1 MENRQSL
8 FEAGTYQGQE
18 FFVRDLDRESRVRF
32 SKALKTKPLKNH
44 MITLHRWQ
52 RIKEI
57 FQSAQ
62 ERTPTER
69 LDFLNQ
75 ACGDDKTLREEV
87 EALITADE
95 SNDGDDFLSTPAYE
109 FAAGMLSDERARAS
123 EFEAGQKVGR
133 YTILCPLGA
142 GGMGQIYLAQ
152 DEQLGRKI
160 ALKLIATEF
169 ASDERR
175 VRRFEQEARAASA
188 LNHPNVCVIHET
200 GVTENKRH
208 FIAMEYIQ
216 GITLR
221 DKLTR
226 ERISLLEAIHV
237 ARQVADALAAAH
249 AAGIVHRDIKPENIM
264 LRPDGYVKVLDFGL
278 AKLTEMILPE
288 GPLDGQSVHHFSTG
302 VRTETGTLMG
312 TVKYMSPEQLREME
326 FDERTDIWS
335 LGVVLYEMV
344 TRTTPFESRTP
355 NGNIAL
361 IVGPQAPTLDLPNDL
376 PASFRE
382 IVKKAL
388 EKDRGD
394 RYQTVTK
401 FAADLTALQRELE
414 RENENGLT
422 PHRVPLPLVWSTA
435 AVSGQKTR
443 TLTNGSAIF
452 NRLKSQ
458 AWHTADSLFEEI
470 RTHKAAS
477 LFAGVTVVFALL
489 LSIPPI
495 AQRFFNSASQAKQ
508 IQMRRVTNA
517 GTSVRSTITRDG
529 RLVAHVEEQDGK
541 QRLMFT
547 STVNNRPTEAV
558 AADAVDYLG
567 LTFSPDNQ
575 YLYFTREDADASRN
589 LYRVPSQGGLPE
601 KVKEHVDSPVSF
613 SPQGH
618 QFAFVRLDHA
628 RKEYLLIVCDIGGAN
643 EFVVASRKDGA
654 VLSTSGLAWSPDGRM
669 IVCPAGRW
677 DQGYHMDLLAFDV
690 KDQAPHMIAQQS
702 WFLIYEVAWQDDM
715 NALVISAKERETTP
729 HQLWRIT
736 YPAGE
741 VQKITPDLNEY
752 LGAALAGDKIVTVQQ
767 NRSWGLWVADLS
779 DFNNAK
785 SITTGT
791 GSGYGVTWAATGY
804 IVYSSMIQ
812 DHLNISRIAPNG
824 NNYVKLTELGD
835 NYNPATS
842 ADGRFIVYSS
852 KQNTG
857 FNIWRMN
864 SEDGG
869 DLKQLTFTDAN
880 FYPSVSPDGQWIAYD
895 NLSEL
900 KGSVWK
906 MSSDG
911 GTPVKLADGYR
922 MPAFSPDN
930 KWVAV
935 RYDAIERGANDL
947 VIYSVNGGAPVL
959 TLKIPR
965 LDWQRVYWLN
975 NQTFSYLKSVNGST
989 NVFSFDFQKGAEIQ
1003 LTQFKGEQ
1011 IYSYAWSPDFKQVA
1025 CQRGRKSSDVTI
1037 ISSER

>member
-1 MENRQSL
+1 
-8 FEAGTYQGQE
+8 
-18 FFVRDLDRESRVRF
+18 
-32 SKALKTKPLKNH
+32 
-44 MITLHRWQ
+44 MITHDRWH

-109 FAAGMLSDERARAS
+109 FAAGMLSEEKARAN

-169 ASDERR
+169 ASDQRR

-200 GVTENKRH
+200 GVTDDNRH

-226 ERISLLEAIHV
+226 EPITLLEAIHI

-249 AAGIVHRDIKPENIM
+249 AARIVHRDIKPENIM

-288 GPLDGQSVHHFSTG
+288 PALDGHSVHHLSTG

-312 TVKYMSPEQLREME
+312 TVKYMSPEQLRELE
-326 FDERTDIWS
+326 LDERTDIWS
-335 LGVVLYEMV
+335 VGVVLYEML
-344 TRTTPFESRTP
+344 TRTTPFESRNP
-355 NGNIAL
+355 NGTIGM
-361 IVGPQAPTLDLPNDL
+361 IVGPQAPVLDLPNDL
-376 PASFRE
+376 PSRLRE

-388 EKDRGD
+388 EKDRAD

-401 FAADLTALQRELE
+401 FAADLSALQRKLE
-414 RENENGLT
+414 RENENALT
-422 PHRVPLPLVWSTA
+422 PHRVPLPLAWSTS

-452 NRLKSQ
+452 DRLKSQ
-458 AWHTADSLFEEI
+458 ALHTADSLFTEI

-489 LSIPPI
+489 LSIPPL
-495 AQRFFNSASQAKQ
+495 AQRFFNSAPQATQ
-508 IQMRRVTNA
+508 LQMTRLTNA
-517 GTSVRSTITRDG
+517 GTSVQSTITRDG
-529 RLVAHVEEQDGK
+529 KLVAHVEEQDGK
-541 QRLMFT
+541 QRLMLT
-547 STVNNRPTEAV
+547 NAVTNRVTEVV
-558 AADAVDYLG
+558 APDAVVYLG
-567 LTFSPDNQ
+567 LTFSPDNVH
-575 YLYFTREDADASRN
+575 LYFTREDSDASR
-589 LYRVPSQGGLPE
+589 LYRVPSHGGLPE
-601 KVKEHVDSPVSF
+601 KVKEQVDSPVSF
-613 SPQGH
+613 SPQGN

-628 RKEYLLIVCDIGGAN
+628 KKEYELIVCDVTGAN
-643 EFVVASRKDGA
+643 EFVVARRKDGD
-654 VLSTSGLAWSPDGRM
+654 VLSTSGLAWSPDGRT

-690 KDQAPHMIAQQS
+690 KDQASHMIAQQS
-702 WFLIYEVAWQDDM
+702 WFSIYQVAWQEDRS
-715 NALVISAKERETTP
+715 ALVISAKEREATP

-752 LGAALAGDKIVTVQQ
+752 LGVALAGDKIVTVQQ
-767 NRSWGLWVADLS
+767 NRSWGLWVANLH
-779 DFNNAK
+779 DFKNAK

-791 GSGYGVTWAATGY
+791 GFGYGVTWTATGY

-812 DHLNISRIAPNG
+812 DHLNISRIAPDG
-824 NNYVKLTELGD
+824 TNYLKLTDLGD
-835 NYNPATS
+835 NYNPAAS
-842 ADGRFIVYSS
+842 ADGRFIVFSS
-852 KQNTG
+852 KQNNG

-869 DLKQLTFTDAN
+869 DRRQLTFTDAN

-895 NLSEL
+895 NLTDV

-906 MSSDG
+906 VTSDG
-911 GTPVKLADGYR
+911 GTPVKVADGYR
-922 MPAFSPDN
+922 MPAFSRDS
-930 KWVAV
+930 KSIAV

-947 VIYSVNGGAPVL
+947 AVYSVNGGDPVR

-965 LDWQRVYWLN
+965 LDWQRVYWLDN
-975 NQTFSYLKSVNGST
+975 STFSYLKNVNGST
-989 NVFSFDFQKGAEIQ
+989 NVFSLNFQNGAEVS

-1011 IYSYAWSPDFKQVA
+1011 IYSYAWSPDFKQIA
-1025 CQRGRKSSDVTI
+1025 CQRGRKTSDVTI

>member
-1 MENRQSL
+1 
-8 FEAGTYQGQE
+8 
-18 FFVRDLDRESRVRF
+18 
-32 SKALKTKPLKNH
+32 
-44 MITLHRWQ
+44 MITHDRWQ

-75 ACGDDKTLREEV
+75 ACGDDKALREEV

-109 FAAGMLSDERARAS
+109 FAAGMLSDEKARAN
-123 EFEAGQKVGR
+123 EFEAGHKVGR

-169 ASDERR
+169 AADHRR

-208 FIAMEYIQ
+208 FIAMEHIQ

-226 ERISLLEAIHV
+226 EPITLLEAIHI

-288 GPLDGQSVHHFSTG
+288 PALDGRSVPHLSTG

-312 TVKYMSPEQLREME
+312 TVKYMSPEQLRELE
-326 FDERTDIWS
+326 LDERTDIWS
-335 LGVVLYEMV
+335 LGVVLYEML
-344 TRTTPFESRTP
+344 TRTTPFESRNP
-355 NGNIAL
+355 NGMIAL
-361 IVGPQAPTLDLPNDL
+361 IVGPQPPELDLPNEL
-376 PASFRE
+376 PSRFLE

-388 EKDRGD
+388 EKDRAD

-401 FAADLTALQRELE
+401 FAADLTAVQRELE
-414 RENENGLT
+414 RETENGLAS
-422 PHRVPLPLVWSTA
+422 HHVPLPLAWSTT
-435 AVSGQKTR
+435 AVGGHKTR

-452 NRLKSQ
+452 ERLKSQ
-458 AWHTADSLFEEI
+458 ALHTADTLFAEI

-489 LSIPPI
+489 LSVPQI
-495 AQRFFNSASQAKQ
+495 AQRWFSPAPEARHTR
-508 IQMRRVTNA
+508 MTHVTNA
-517 GTSVRSTITRDG
+517 GTSVRSTISRDG
-529 RLVAHVEEQDGK
+529 KLVAHVEEQDGK

-547 STVNNRPTEAV
+547 NTASNR
-558 AADAVDYLG
+558 AASEIVMPDAVDYLG
-567 LTFSPDNQ
+567 LTFSPDNL
-575 YLYFTREDADASRN
+575 YLYFTREDSDASR
-589 LYRVPSQGGLPE
+589 LYRVPIHGGLTE
-601 KVKEHVDSPVSF
+601 KVKDHVDSPISF
-613 SPQGH
+613 SPQGN

-628 RKEYLLIVCDIGGAN
+628 KKEYELIVCDLSGAN
-643 EFVVASRKDGA
+643 EWVVASRRYGS
-654 VLSTSGLAWSPDGRM
+654 VLSTSGLAWSPDGRT

-690 KDQAPHMIAQQS
+690 RDHTARLIAQQS
-702 WFLIYEVAWQDDM
+702 WFSIYQVAWQEDAS
-715 NALVISAKERETTP
+715 ALVISAKERETTP

-741 VQKITPDLNEY
+741 VQRITPDLNEY
-752 LGAALAGDKIVTVQQ
+752 LGVALAGDKIVTVQQ

-791 GSGYGVTWAATGY
+791 GFGYGVTWAPTGY

-812 DHLNISRIAPNG
+812 DHLNISRIAPDGSNK
-824 NNYVKLTELGD
+824 VQLTDLGD
-835 NYNPATS
+835 NYNPAAS
-842 ADGRFIVYSS
+842 RDGRFVVFSS
-852 KQNTG
+852 TQRNG

-869 DLKQLTFTDAN
+869 DLKQLTFTDGN

-895 NLSEL
+895 NLTDL

-906 MSSDG
+906 VTSG
-911 GTPVKLADGYR
+911 GGLPVKVADGYR

-930 KWVAV
+930 KWIAV

-947 VIYSVNGGAPVL
+947 VVYAVDGGGPVR
-959 TLKIPR
+959 TFKIPR
-965 LDWQRVYWLN
+965 LDWQRVYWIDN
-975 NQTFSYLKSVNGST
+975 DIFSYLKNVNGSV
-989 NVFSFDFQKGAEIQ
+989 NVFSFNLKSGAEIP
-1003 LTQFKGEQ
+1003 LTHFKGEQ
-1011 IYSYAWSPDFKQVA
+1011 IYSYAWSPDFKQIA
-1025 CQRGRKSSDVTI
+1025 CQRGRKLSDVTI